1 MTLSAGSKRSKR
13 TNERQEHE
21 KIHHRNAD
29 RLGGHHQ
36 HRRPDALGLRL
47 CASGG
52 FPTRQLICNP
62 HKTTIQKIMNVK
74 KYVMMALLALLAISA
89 TVVAV
94 RHASASAQVA
104 AYPGGG

>member
-1 MTLSAGSKRSKR
+1 
-13 TNERQEHE
+13 
-21 KIHHRNAD
+21 
-29 RLGGHHQ
+29 
-36 HRRPDALGLRL
+36 
-47 CASGG
+47 
-52 FPTRQLICNP
+52 
-62 HKTTIQKIMNVK
+62 MNVK